1 MTLHCEEGRAKQ
13 MTMNAEGMRDVWK
26 LMEQRGEKDHLHV
39 EHNYLPWY
47 TTEPGLPF
55 ATALEV
61 G

>member
-39 EHNYLPWY
+39 EHNYLP
-47 TTEPGLPF
+47 
-55 ATALEV
+55 
-61 G
+61 